1 MSNSNYL
8 DLGTKRRIVLKLPGV
23 DTIVFSLLA
32 LYSFATFAF
41 LVFGL
46 IADEIDLGNL
56 STESLVRISLALINI
71 AVAASLY
78 RNPISL
84 SLWALVVLL
93 VNFIGMPLVATLQQK
108 SFGQPTWES
117 LINQQAVI
125 GTISGFQ
132 TIGLLLNGST
142 LLAVAIAVLFRR
154 LMTKDSS
161 LGKLDASLVESWDNY
176 RKTFMGAQIF
186 NRITGVLIVA
196 WAVFSSYILIFGVVT
211 NQIGFNTESWDARLQ
226 IAVVASV
233 LYLTLSSQ
241 WAKRNLAWITVF
253 TVLWEFGLG
262 ELVFSFSIPRSNLSL
277 VQNFGN
283 NSLLT
288 VLGRVALVLAVVSL
302 VALSIK
308 GLIDRYSQRVTAWI
322 DRRIA
327 ELYEGE
333 TESKANL
340 EPRTTSVMA
349 VLSLIFSFLFPL
361 IGLIL
366 AYSARNEIAVSR
378 GRKYGTD
385 LTIAAAIISW
395 LGIYLTAFLILFI
408 AAILP
413 LLGSSDFFYFLGN
426 LF

>member
-1 MSNSNYL
+1 MSNRNYL
-8 DLGTKRRIVLKLPGV
+8 DLGTKRRIVLKVPGV
-23 DTIVFSLLA
+23 DIVVFSLVA
-32 LYSFATFAF
+32 IYSLATFAF
-41 LVFGL
+41 LILGL
-46 IADEIDLGNL
+46 IAEEFDLGDLTNE
-56 STESLVRISLALINI
+56 TLVRISLALLNL
-71 AVAASLY
+71 AVVAGLY

-84 SLWALVVLL
+84 SLWALVVTL
-93 VNFIGMPLVATLQQK
+93 VNFIGLPLVASLQER
-108 SFGQPTWES
+108 SVGQRNWAS
-117 LINQQAVI
+117 LIDQQSASDTT
-125 GTISGFQ
+125 GYSTIALF
-132 TIGLLLNGST
+132 INGST
-142 LLAVAIAVLFRR
+142 LLAVVAAVLFRR
-154 LMTKDSS
+154 QLNKDSA
-161 LGKLDASLVESWDNY
+161 LGKFDVSLIEAWENY
-176 RKTFMGAQIF
+176 RKTFMSAQLF
-186 NRITGVLIVA
+186 NRITGLLIVL
-196 WAVFSSYILIFGVVT
+196 WALFKIYILIFGLAT
-211 NQIGFNTESWDARLQ
+211 DQIGFNTESWDARLQ
-226 IAVVASV
+226 IAVVVSV
-233 LYLTLSSQ
+233 LYLTLASQ
-241 WAKRNLAWITVF
+241 WAKRNLAWITIF

-283 NSLLT
+283 NPFLT

-322 DRRIA
+322 DRRIV

-333 TESKANL
+333 TESKAHL

-395 LGIYLTAFLILFI
+395 LGIYLTLFLLLLF

-413 LLGSSDFFYFLGN
+413 LLGSSDFLFFLGN
-426 LF
+426 QF